1 MNKINV
7 AVIGLGGKW
16 EMSERLYPCYKNRLF
31 LELNLRFT
39 QNEELYPSVTLKIYQ
54 NVFKVT
60 RLFF

>member
-1 MNKINV
+1 MNKRGCYRFGWKMGN
-7 AVIGLGGKW
+7 
-16 EMSERLYPCYKNRLF
+16 ERRLYPCYKNRLF

-39 QNEELYPSVTLKIYQ
+39 QNEGLYPRVTLKIYQ